1 MDTYEEKHKKQGRA
15 KETLFR
21 VTYQHQGQLIQ
32 VADYKANLIIS
43 ISTMIISAI
52 IALIGFGLASGRGME
67 YQSLFILPVI
77 VIILAC
83 LVALIFAIQAARP
96 KILFFKPTT
105 NTDKRS
111 SLLFFR
117 TIASHNQGEYIAKMK
132 ELLKNE
138 EDIFE
143 QMTIDLYNQGV
154 VLKRKYDLLKYAYTV
169 IMLGFIGSVAAF
181 LIMLVTEQF

>member
-1 MDTYEEKHKKQGRA
+1 MDAIEEKSKKQGRA

-52 IALIGFGLASGRGME
+52 IALIGFGFASGQGE
-67 YQSLFILPVI
+67 EFSYVLFTPF
-77 VIILAC
+77 VIIMFAC
-83 LVALIFAIQAARP
+83 LIALIFAIQAARP
-96 KILFFKPTT
+96 KILFFKPKHPE
-105 NTDKRS
+105 DQRS

-117 TIASHNQGEYIAKMK
+117 TIAAHDQRAYLERMK

-138 EDIFE
+138 EEIFE
-143 QMTIDLYNQGV
+143 HMTIDLYNQGV
-154 VLKRKYDLLKYAYTV
+154 VLKRKYDQLKYAYAV
-169 IMLGFIGSVAAF
+169 LMLGFIGSVASFIF
-181 LIMLVTEQF
+181 LLITQQL